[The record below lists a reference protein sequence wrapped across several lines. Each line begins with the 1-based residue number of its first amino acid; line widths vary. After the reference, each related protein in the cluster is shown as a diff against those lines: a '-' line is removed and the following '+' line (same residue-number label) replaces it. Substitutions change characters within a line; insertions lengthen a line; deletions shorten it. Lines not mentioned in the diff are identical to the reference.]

1 VASIDPTP
9 RFSVSE
15 ATGLA
20 RDLFGVAAAASPLP
34 SERDQNFRLDTEAGP
49 AYVLKISHSAESL
62 SVLEA
67 QNAAL
72 AHLARQDPTLRCP
85 RVRPARSGEPVV
97 SVPGPSGAR
106 HFVRLLTWVPGR
118 LLVETAPHGPNLLG
132 SIGALFG
139 RLDRALAG
147 FAHPALTRELDWD
160 LARAGTVVARNLG
173 LIADPA
179 RRAILERLVER
190 FDTVVRPA
198 RSWLPRGLIHND
210 GNDYNIL
217 VTGLDRLGGEATGLI
232 DFGDLVKSHLLF
244 EPAVCAAYALL
255 DKTDP
260 LFAAA
265 QVVGGYHR
273 LLPLSEAEVEL
284 LPVLIG
290 MRLGLSVAMAA
301 EQARRR
307 PDNPYLAVSERP
319 AWEALARLDGIS
331 PRLFVAALRR
341 ACGYTPSPRASAVVR
356 WLAANRA
363 AIGPITEPDA
373 GHGRAVVFD
382 LRPDGADLAE
392 VADPTDPVQVG
403 EALARRK
410 REAGA
415 TLGIGRYDEPRLMYV
430 GSDYRPPGT
439 DVDEWRTVHLGLD
452 LDLPA
457 GSPVLAPLAGTVHSL
472 GDNDG
477 SGDYGPTVILRHEP
491 EPGLEFFTLYGHLSR
506 DSLVRLRPGAAIA
519 RGERV
524 GAVGETAE
532 NGGWPP
538 HLHLQLIVDLLDRR
552 GTFPGV
558 CPERDRDLWLGLCP
572 DPNLIAQVPGLTPAD
587 RGRSPEALLAAR
599 RLVTGS
605 NLRVSYDRP
614 VKIVR
619 GAGPYLYDHLGR
631 QFLDATN
638 NVAHVGHGHPAVV
651 EAARRQMAQLN
662 ANTRYLHD
670 RLVEYAERLAA
681 TLPAPLRICYL
692 VNSGSEANELALRLA
707 CARTKGTDF
716 LVLEGA
722 YHGNTGTLVGLSP
735 YKFRGPGGGGPP
747 PQVQTVPL
755 PDCYRGPYR
764 DPRDA
769 GRRYAAHVRE
779 AIERIERAGRRLAGF
794 LFESLPSCAGQIVP
808 PPGYLAEAMGCV
820 RQAGGLCI
828 ADEVQV
834 GFGRVGTHFWGFEAQ
849 GVVPDIVTM
858 GKPIGNG
865 YPMGAVVTT
874 SEVADAFDNGME
886 YFNTFG
892 GSPVACA
899 VGLAVLDVIEREG
912 LQRHALVVGSY
923 LKRRLAE
930 LMAVGP
936 MVGDVRGM
944 GLFLGVELVRDRE
957 TREPAGLEAAYVA
970 ERLKER
976 GVLIGTDGAFRNV
989 LKIKPPLPFGEQDAD
1004 RLTET
1009 LADVLKEPRLKV
1021 LRAED

>member
-1 VASIDPTP
+1 MASFDPTP
-9 RFSVSE
+9 RFSSGE
-15 ATGLA
+15 ATDLA
-20 RDLFGVAAAASPLP
+20 RALFGVAASASPLP

-49 AYVLKISHSAESL
+49 AYVLKISHAAESPA
-62 SVLEA
+62 VVEA

-72 AHLARQDPTLRCP
+72 AHLARQDPSLCCP
-85 RVRPARSGEPVV
+85 RVRPALNGEAVV

-106 HFVRLLTWVPGR
+106 HLVRLLTWVPGR
-118 LLVETAPHGPNLLG
+118 MLVETAPHGADLLR
-132 SIGALFG
+132 SVGALFG

-147 FAHPALTRELDWD
+147 LAHPALKRELDWD
-160 LARAGTVVARNLG
+160 LARAGTVVARSLG

-179 RRAILERLVER
+179 RRAILERLLER
-190 FDTVVRPA
+190 FDRLVTPA
-198 RSWLPRGLIHND
+198 LSWLPRGPIHND

-273 LLPLSEAEVEL
+273 VLPLSEEEVEL

-290 MRLGLSVAMAA
+290 VRLGLSVAMAA
-301 EQARRR
+301 DQARRH
-307 PDNPYLAVSERP
+307 PDNPYLTVSERP

-331 PRLFVAALRR
+331 PRLFAAALRR
-341 ACGYTPSPRASAVVR
+341 ACGFAPSRRSAAVVR
-356 WLAANRA
+356 WLESNRA

-373 GHGRAVVFD
+373 RRGRAVVFD

-392 VADPTDPVQVG
+392 VADPADPAQMG

-415 TLGIGRYDEPRLMYV
+415 GLGIGRYDEPRLMYL
-430 GSDYRPPGT
+430 GGDYRPPGT
-439 DVDEWRTVHLGLD
+439 DIDEWRTVHLGLD

-457 GSPVLAPLAGTVHSL
+457 GTPVLAPLAGSVHSL
-472 GDNDG
+472 RDN
-477 SGDYGPTVILRHEP
+477 SEPGDYGPTVVLRHEP

-506 DSLVRLRPGAAIA
+506 ASLAGLRPGAVIA
-519 RGERV
+519 RGARL
-524 GAVGETAE
+524 GAVGERDE

-538 HLHLQLIVDLLDRR
+538 HLHLQLIVDLLDRQ

-558 CPERDRDLWLGLCP
+558 CAERDRELWRGLCP
-572 DPNLIAQVPGLTPAD
+572 DPNLVAQIPGLEPAD

-599 RLVTGS
+599 RRVTGS

-651 EAARRQMAQLN
+651 AAARRQMAQLN
-662 ANTRYLHD
+662 TNTRYLHD
-670 RLVEYAERLAA
+670 RLVGYAERLAA
-681 TLPAPLRICYL
+681 TLPEPLRICYL

-735 YKFRGPGGGGPP
+735 YKFWGPGGGGPP
-747 PQVQTVPL
+747 MHVQTVPL

-764 DPRDA
+764 DPREA

-808 PPGYLAEAMGCV
+808 PPGYLVEALGFV
-820 RQAGGLCI
+820 RRAGGVCI

-834 GFGRVGTHFWGFEAQ
+834 GFGRVGTHFWGFETQ

-865 YPMGAVVTT
+865 YPMGAVVA
-874 SEVADAFDNGME
+874 SPEVAAAFDNGME

-912 LQRHALVVGSY
+912 LQPHALHVGSY
-923 LKRRLAE
+923 LKHRLAE
-930 LMAVGP
+930 LMAVRP
-936 MVGDVRGM
+936 MVGDVRGE

-976 GVLIGTDGAFRNV
+976 GILIGTDGAFRNV

-1004 RLTET
+1004 RLTEA
-1009 LADVLKEPRLKV
+1009 LAAVLNEPRLTA
-1021 LRAED
+1021 LRAGE